1 MSREQKILPG
11 PAMLSSPRD
20 ASSASLLRGHG
31 SKTLTVTAGGLT
43 ITAAR
48 AKNRTDQ
55 FLHNETESCFRPRL
69 TSKNITPSLSQ
80 SPLFHGCDRQF
91 LQDRL
96 LQLEPVERPRGAVV
110 LDAQQTTTTFFI
122 VVEGR
127 VKLVS
132 RAEANE
138 REITLFLLGPGEA
151 FDVVSLLDQSS
162 HNLTAEALDDVT
174 LLSASA
180 EQVRTWIAQHPEF
193 NRTFLPYLG
202 RKMSLLSELASDLT
216 LHDTGIRLARLIL
229 RHVNPDSSKH
239 DVQLINNLS
248 HEELANM
255 IGTVRVVANRQIQN
269 LKRRGIIEASR
280 GHLVVKDLDALIKQ
294 CDFTVPKPASK
305 DGTLG
310 A

>member
-1 MSREQKILPG
+1 MLPT
-11 PAMLSSPRD
+11 SSNFED
-20 ASSASLLRGHG
+20 YHAL
-31 SKTLTVTAGGLT
+31 
-43 ITAAR
+43 
-48 AKNRTDQ
+48 
-55 FLHNETESCFRPRL
+55 
-69 TSKNITPSLSQ
+69 LSQ

-96 LQLEPVERPRGAVV
+96 LQLKSVEYPRGSIV
-110 LDAQQTTTTFFI
+110 LEAQQTKDTFFI
-122 VVEGR
+122 VVAGR

-138 REITLFLLGPGEA
+138 REITLFLLGPGEG
-151 FDVVSLLDQSS
+151 FDVVSLLDKQA
-162 HNLTAEALDDVT
+162 HNLSAEALDDVT
-174 LLSASA
+174 LLSAPA
-180 EQVRTWIAQHPEF
+180 EEVRNWIAYHPEF

-229 RHVNPDSSKH
+229 RHVDPGSSTH
-239 DVQLINNLS
+239 EVPLINNLS

-269 LKRRGIIEASR
+269 LKRRGIIDARR

-294 CDFTVPKPASK
+294 CDFARRNPDSK
-305 DGTLG
+305 DGSLG

>member
-1 MSREQKILPG
+1 MLPTSSDYEKYH
-11 PAMLSSPRD
+11 ALLS
-20 ASSASLLRGHG
+20 
-31 SKTLTVTAGGLT
+31 
-43 ITAAR
+43 
-48 AKNRTDQ
+48 
-55 FLHNETESCFRPRL
+55 E
-69 TSKNITPSLSQ
+69 

-96 LQLEPVERPRGAVV
+96 LQLEPIEHSRGSVV
-110 LDAQQTTTTFFI
+110 LEAQQTKDTFFI

-127 VKLVS
+127 IKLVS

-151 FDVVSLLDQSS
+151 FDVVSLLDKQA
-162 HNLTAEALDDVT
+162 HNLSAEALDDVT
-174 LLSASA
+174 LLSAPA
-180 EQVRTWIAQHPEF
+180 EQVRNWIAHHPEF

-229 RHVNPDSSKH
+229 RHVDPGSSTH
-239 DVQLINNLS
+239 NVQLINNLS

-269 LKRRGIIEASR
+269 LKRRGIIDARR

-294 CDFTVPKPASK
+294 CDFASGNPDSK
-305 DGTLG
+305 DDILG

>member
-1 MSREQKILPG
+1 MV
-11 PAMLSSPRD
+11 
-20 ASSASLLRGHG
+20 H
-31 SKTLTVTAGGLT
+31 
-43 ITAAR
+43 
-48 AKNRTDQ
+48 
-55 FLHNETESCFRPRL
+55 
-69 TSKNITPSLSQ
+69 
-80 SPLFHGCDRQF
+80 
-91 LQDRL
+91 
-96 LQLEPVERPRGAVV
+96 LEPIEHPRGAVV

-151 FDVVSLLDQSS
+151 FDVVSLLDKQA

-180 EQVRTWIAQHPEF
+180 DQVRNWISHHPEF

-229 RHVNPDSSKH
+229 RHVDPSSSKH
-239 DVQLINNLS
+239 EVNLINNLS

-269 LKRRGIIEASR
+269 LKRRGIIDARR
-280 GHLVVKDLDALIKQ
+280 GHLVVNDLDALVKQ
-294 CDFTVPKPASK
+294 CDFTVPKPGSE
-305 DGTLG
+305 DGTFES
-310 A
+310 

>member
-1 MSREQKILPG
+1 MIP
-11 PAMLSSPRD
+11 D
-20 ASSASLLRGHG
+20 ASDYDKYHA
-31 SKTLTVTAGGLT
+31 V
-43 ITAAR
+43 
-48 AKNRTDQ
+48 
-55 FLHNETESCFRPRL
+55 
-69 TSKNITPSLSQ
+69 LSQ

-96 LQLEPVERPRGAVV
+96 LQLQPVKYPRDAVV
-110 LDAQQTTTTFFI
+110 LNAQESIGTFFI

-151 FDVVSLLDQSS
+151 FDVVSLLDQQA

-174 LLSASA
+174 LLSASTH
-180 EQVRTWIAQHPEF
+180 QVRAWIAHHPEF
-193 NRTFLPYLG
+193 NQTFLPYLG

-229 RHVNPDSSKH
+229 RHVDPASSKH
-239 DVQLINNLS
+239 EVQLINNLS

-269 LKRRGIIEASR
+269 LKRRGIIDARR
-280 GHLVVKDLDALIKQ
+280 GHLVVKDLDALMKQ
-294 CDFTVPKPASK
+294 CDFHSEMPQPK

-310 A
+310 V

>member
-1 MSREQKILPG
+1 MLP
-11 PAMLSSPRD
+11 SSSNYEKYHR
-20 ASSASLLRGHG
+20 
-31 SKTLTVTAGGLT
+31 V
-43 ITAAR
+43 
-48 AKNRTDQ
+48 
-55 FLHNETESCFRPRL
+55 
-69 TSKNITPSLSQ
+69 LSQ

-96 LQLEPVERPRGAVV
+96 LHLEPVEHSRGDVV
-110 LDAQQTTTTFFI
+110 LEAQQTKDTFFI
-122 VVEGR
+122 VVKGR

-151 FDVVSLLDQSS
+151 FDVVSLLDRQA
-162 HNLTAEALDDVT
+162 HNLSAEALDDVT
-174 LLSASA
+174 LLSAPT
-180 EQVRTWIAQHPEF
+180 EEIRNWIAHHPEF

-202 RKMSLLSELASDLT
+202 RKMSMLSELASDLT

-229 RHVNPDSSKH
+229 RHVDPESANH
-239 DVQLINNLS
+239 EVQLINNLS

-269 LKRRGIIEASR
+269 LKRRGIIDARR
-280 GHLVVKDLDALIKQ
+280 GHLVVKDLDALMKQ
-294 CDFTVPKPASK
+294 CDFTIPTPPSE
-305 DGTLG
+305 DDSLG